1 MNEQYDVAILGA
13 GFEGGMLG
21 TVLAHAGAK
30 VVIIDAGTHPR
41 FALGE
46 STVRHTFRMIKIMA
60 ERFGVPEFKT
70 EFNSGEQ
77 LHQHVS
83 NHFGVKK
90 NFGFVY
96 HREGQHQ
103 RPEEATQLVIPPYRE
118 GYEAHLFR
126 QDTDQ
131 YLTYTAIHHGATVK
145 YSTRVKAVDTDAQ
158 GVTIKTEKDE
168 TIRARFVADASGGGH
183 VLARMWNLRDNPPRV
198 RLQSR
203 CLFTHMIDVK
213 PYDDLSLP
221 NGVPQAPRRWYQGT
235 CHHLFDGGWL
245 WVIPF
250 DNREGSTNKCVSVGL
265 SFEMRKYP
273 KPTDMTPDQEWHWFL
288 DKFPSIKEQFKDAKL
303 VRDWVSSDRLQ
314 GSLKQTVGDR
324 WAIMAGGA
332 GSGFLDALFSR
343 GLASSVEVINALAA
357 RLIPAIKEDDF
368 RAERFE
374 YVSRVHEVNLR
385 NNDRLVF
392 AAYTSFRDFD
402 LWNAWFRVWAL
413 GVGLGDLKLASIYRR
428 YKATHDDSILPDAE
442 EPMGL
447 FYSQHRGFGEL
458 FDAAV
463 AKMDE
468 VEAGTTGSKEAA
480 RYIIGL
486 IRNAKFNAAA
496 NHLGDAEEHFINAGA
511 PITTIKTLFW
521 LFTSAPPDIRKLTL
535 GLLSDIGGRKAPVQ
549 ASARAAGA

>member
-13 GFEGGMLG
+13 GFEGGMLA
-21 TVLAHAGAK
+21 TILAYKGAK
-30 VVIIDAGTHPR
+30 VVLIDAGTHPR

-77 LHQHVS
+77 LHKHVS
-83 NHFGVKK
+83 AGFGVKK
-90 NFGFVY
+90 NFGFVL
-96 HREGQHQ
+96 HHEGQHQ

-145 YSTRVKAVDTDAQ
+145 YSTKVKECETDPS
-158 GVTIKTEKDE
+158 GVTIKTDKGE
-168 TIRARFVADASGGGH
+168 TIRARFIADASGGGH
-183 VLARMWNLRDNPPRV
+183 VLARMWNLRDDPPRV
-198 RLQSR
+198 RLQTR

-213 PYDDLSLP
+213 PYDDLNLP
-221 NGVPQAPRRWYQGT
+221 NGVPKSLKRWYEGT

-250 DNREGSTNKCVSVGL
+250 DNREGSTNKCVSIGL
-265 SFEMRKYP
+265 SFDMRKFP
-273 KPTDMTPDQEWHWFL
+273 KPMDITPDEEWSQFL

-303 VRDWVSSDRLQ
+303 VRPWISSDRLQ
-314 GSLKQTVGDR
+314 GSVKQSVGDR

-343 GLASSVEVINALAA
+343 GLASSVEVINALSA
-357 RLIPAIKEDDF
+357 RLLGALKDDDF
-368 RAERFE
+368 RKERFE
-374 YVSRVHEVNLR
+374 YISRIHEANLR
-385 NNDRLVF
+385 NNDRMVF

-413 GVGLGDLKLASIYRR
+413 GVGLGDLKLASVYRR
-428 YKATHDDSILPDAE
+428 YLKSHDDSILPDAE

-447 FYSQHRGFGEL
+447 FYSQHTGFGVL
-458 FDAAV
+458 FDKAV

-468 VEAGTTGSKEAA
+468 VEAGTCDTKEAS
-480 RYIIGL
+480 RYIFKL
-486 IRNAKFNAAA
+486 IQDADFTPAA
-496 NHLGDAEEHFINAGA
+496 NKLGDPATHFIDAGA
-511 PITTIKTLFW
+511 PMVTVKTLWW
-521 LFTSAPPDIRKLTL
+521 LFTKAPPEIRNLTF
-535 GLLSDIGGRKAPVQ
+535 GLLGDVGGRKRPL
-549 ASARAAGA
+549 AAGARS

>member
-1 MNEQYDVAILGA
+1 MNEQFDVAILGA

-21 TVLAHAGAK
+21 TILAHSGAK

-70 EFNSGEQ
+70 EFNSGEL
-77 LHQHVS
+77 LHTHVS

-103 RPEEATQLVIPPYRE
+103 KPAEATQLVIPPYRE

-131 YLTYTAIHHGATVK
+131 YLTYLAIHHGASVK
-145 YSTRVKAVDTDAQ
+145 YSTRAKNVETDAQ
-158 GVTIKTEKDE
+158 GVTISTEKGDS
-168 TIRARFVADASGGGH
+168 IRAKFVADASGGGH
-183 VLARMWNLRDNPPRV
+183 VLARLWNLRDNPPRV

-213 PYDDLSLP
+213 PYDDLDLP
-221 NGVPQAPRRWYQGT
+221 YGVPKSPRRWYQGT

-250 DNREGSTNKCVSVGL
+250 DNREGSANKCVSVGL

-314 GSLKQTVGDR
+314 GSCKQTVGDR

-343 GLASSVEVINALAA
+343 GLASSVEVINALSA
-357 RLIPAIKEDDF
+357 RLIKALKEDDF

-374 YVSRVHEVNLR
+374 YISRIHEANLR
-385 NNDRLVF
+385 NNDRLVYG
-392 AAYTSFRDFD
+392 AYVSFRDFD

-428 YKATHDDSILPDAE
+428 YKASHDDSILPDAE

-447 FYSQHRGFGEL
+447 FYSQHKGFGEL
-458 FDAAV
+458 LDAAV

-468 VEAGTTGSKEAA
+468 VEAGTVDPKEAS
-480 RYIIGL
+480 RYIFSL
-486 IRNAKFNAAA
+486 IRNAKFNATPT
-496 NHLGDAEEHFINAGA
+496 HLGDPEHHFINAGA
-511 PITTIKTLFW
+511 PITTLKTLVW
-521 LFTSAPPDIRKLTL
+521 LFTSAPPEIRNMTL
-535 GLLSDIGGRKAPVQ
+535 GLLGDIGPRKAPAQ
-549 ASARAAGA
+549 PSARAAGA